1 MKHTLP
7 GGFLLAIEGID
18 GAGKSVQ
25 AKAVAAALA
34 ARDLDVVLTR
44 EPTDGPWGQR
54 IRASAAG
61 VRMPPAEE
69 LEAFLEDR
77 RQHVREVI
85 RPALEAGRIV
95 ITDRYYFST
104 VAYQG
109 ARGFDPAELL
119 QLNESFAVEPHLLV
133 VLMLTPDEALARI
146 GVRDGRG
153 NAFETLSQLTR
164 TREIFDGLSKP
175 YLVRLD
181 AVRPREE
188 LTAEILFHLSRAVI
202 ERLAQLAD
210 LSLLERLRAA
220 LRFHGGGDD

>member
-1 MKHTLP
+1 
-7 GGFLLAIEGID
+7 
-18 GAGKSVQ
+18 
-25 AKAVAAALA
+25 
-34 ARDLDVVLTR
+34 
-44 EPTDGPWGQR
+44 
-54 IRASAAG
+54 
-61 VRMPPAEE
+61 MPPAEE

-109 ARGFDPAELL
+109 ARGFDPDELL
-119 QLNESFAVEPHLLV
+119 WLNESFAVEPHLLV

-164 TREIFDGLSKP
+164 TREIFDGLSRP

-210 LSLLERLRAA
+210 LSPLERLRAA